1 MRETDMS
8 EQRAYRYETH
18 LHTNPV
24 SKCSKIDV
32 RAALEFYKKRGYA
45 GVFITNHLLSG
56 QATMENYSSYEE
68 LIEFYFSDYEK
79 ALSLA
84 SEVGI
89 QVLLGHE
96 LSLSGTHFLVY
107 GLDKEWFLTH
117 SELVKMTDVEKLKL
131 FRESGALVVQ
141 AHPFR
146 VTKVTDFHRVFPMYS
161 DGVEIHNGGDTEL
174 EDEMALKYADHYSLP
189 HFAGTDFHGRR
200 KRCFCGIEADR
211 PIESESEFIAM
222 FRRGELRCFTD
233 EITV

>member
-1 MRETDMS
+1 MREMDMS

-32 RAALEFYKKRGYA
+32 RAALEFYRDKGYA

-161 DGVEIHNGGDTEL
+161 DGVEIHNGGDTEF

-222 FRRGELRCFTD
+222 FRRGELHCFTD